1 VEAQAAI
8 TLLQMS
14 QDRQQKSATST
25 ERKDRIVD
33 HLFQN
38 RRETFVKLNLY
49 RGLLDTF
56 QGFVKTFQTE
66 KPLIHTLHE
75 QMVVITRELLGMFI
89 KPEHIPNSIT
99 DLLKLDVTDRNIQKP
114 DRDLGVGKYA
124 FTDLNKARL
133 DKRCKYWTAQLYTDL
148 RTGYIMAAKKMLS
161 LPLGNKTLRRL
172 AALDPKL
179 ANHSQTSASLK
190 WLCQSLPNM
199 FNDMEAGKLAVEVD
213 RYCVSQQVKE
223 LASEYNDDRIDT
235 GYWGKVFGLKISSE
249 VCFPTLKKLISALLT
264 VFSGPL
270 IESTFNIMDD
280 IVEKDRT
287 ALTVANYEAV
297 AIIKTAL
304 RMKKTT
310 STKMTVSRN
319 LIKSCINAYANYQHY
334 LKQKKELE
342 EEKRAQKLNTS
353 IHLLKIEKTKRIS
366 KLVRLKNKIVNRKRK
381 QNDSGQG
388 QRFKRIKM
396 L

>member
-1 VEAQAAI
+1 
-8 TLLQMS
+8 
-14 QDRQQKSATST
+14 
-25 ERKDRIVD
+25 
-33 HLFQN
+33 
-38 RRETFVKLNLY
+38 
-49 RGLLDTF
+49 
-56 QGFVKTFQTE
+56 
-66 KPLIHTLHE
+66 
-75 QMVVITRELLGMFI
+75 
-89 KPEHIPNSIT
+89 
-99 DLLKLDVTDRNIQKP
+99 
-114 DRDLGVGKYA
+114 
-124 FTDLNKARL
+124 
-133 DKRCKYWTAQLYTDL
+133 
-148 RTGYIMAAKKMLS
+148 
-161 LPLGNKTLRRL
+161 
-172 AALDPKL
+172 
-179 ANHSQTSASLK
+179 
-190 WLCQSLPNM
+190 
-199 FNDMEAGKLAVEVD
+199 
-213 RYCVSQQVKE
+213 
-223 LASEYNDDRIDT
+223 
-235 GYWGKVFGLKISSE
+235 
-249 VCFPTLKKLISALLT
+249 
-264 VFSGPL
+264 
-270 IESTFNIMDD
+270 MDD